1 MNRGERRGREES
13 VGGEMNA
20 FLAFKMILFCYF
32 AIFVFLR
39 VACTLVTLRAFLH
52 KHTLLCSVAS
62 ESDSALLLTF

>member
-1 MNRGERRGREES
+1 MHAWQG
-13 VGGEMNA
+13 

-32 AIFVFLR
+32 AIFVLLR